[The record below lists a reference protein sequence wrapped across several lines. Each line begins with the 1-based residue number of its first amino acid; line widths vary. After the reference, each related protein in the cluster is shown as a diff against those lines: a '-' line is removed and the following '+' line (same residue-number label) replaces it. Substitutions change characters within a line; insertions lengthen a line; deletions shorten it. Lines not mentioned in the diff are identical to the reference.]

1 MSNAMYNYTKVFTLN
16 GSIDWDTDTIH
27 AILVTSTYTPNID
40 THDYRNDITNEVT
53 GTGYTAGGQALVSK
67 TVTIDTT
74 NDRAVF
80 DSNDPQWTTATITA
94 RAVILAKTR
103 GGASSADELGG
114 YWDFGS
120 DITSTAGTF
129 TVAVNAGGWFYLG

>member
-1 MSNAMYNYTKVFTLN
+1 MANAMYNYTKVFTMN
-16 GSIDWDTDTIH
+16 GAIDWDTDTIH
-27 AILVTSTYTPNID
+27 AILVTSSYTPNID
-40 THDYRNDITNEVT
+40 THDYRNDITNEVS

-67 TVTIDTT
+67 SVTIDTT

-94 RAVILAKTR
+94 RAVVLAKIR
-103 GGASSADELGG
+103 GGANTADELAG

-129 TVAVNAGGWFYLG
+129 TIAVNAGGWLYLG